1 MYDQVPILDGTN
13 HMAPPDRPPQAETS
27 DFESYMARTLGEE
40 APVYDANGKL
50 MMSRRAIRNG
60 LVFCA
65 VFYGV
70 LAGIIGGGIWV
81 FRHFL

>member
-1 MYDQVPILDGTN
+1 MQ
-13 HMAPPDRPPQAETS
+13 
-27 DFESYMARTLGEE
+27 EE
-40 APVYDANGKL
+40 VPVYDMNGKL